1 MEQEANGQSTRLGVG
16 AALKAAR
23 EQAGMS
29 LGEVAERLKLSVRQ
43 LDAIEKDD
51 FQQLPGATFVRGFV
65 RNYARFLK
73 VDAEPLMA
81 QLEEHFPSAVNDVV
95 NLVKHDPSSEPASMA
110 ETLARVSSPA
120 GGTGKAGK
128 WLLLLLLVAAVA
140 GGALWLAGRQDGSAP
155 APAQTLQPMLTQQ
168 AASAP
173 AASAPASVLAPA
185 AASAA
190 VVAEPATTPAVAS
203 QPSAQPAAKVSPAV
217 TASAAAALGTSKAP
231 ASAAAAD
238 GATGHI
244 QLNAQQAAWV
254 SVIDGTGKKLQ
265 YGTLEAGSSKEL
277 TGTPPFQLKIGNAAQ
292 VQLSFNGQPVA
303 LTDKIRGTT
312 AKIEL
317 K

>member
-1 MEQEANGQSTRLGVG
+1 MMEQEAHGQSTRLGVG

-73 VDAEPLMA
+73 VDSEPLMA

-95 NLVKHDPSSEPASMA
+95 NLVKHEQAGEPPSMA
-110 ETLARVSSPA
+110 DTLARVSSPGRGA
-120 GGTGKAGK
+120 GKSGK
-128 WLLLLLLVAAVA
+128 WLLLLVLAAVVA
-140 GGALWLAGRQDGSAP
+140 GGAVWLASLQGKSVPVAE
-155 APAQTLQPMLTQQ
+155 QTLQPMLTQQ
-168 AASAP
+168 TASAVAASAP
-173 AASAPASVLAPA
+173 MS
-185 AASAA
+185 ASAA
-190 VVAEPATTPAVAS
+190 VAVEPATTPAAAS
-203 QPSAQPAAKVSPAV
+203 QSVAQPTTLASPAV
-217 TASAAAALGTSKAP
+217 TPSAAAAVSTGKTP

-238 GATGHI
+238 SATGHI
-244 QLNAQQAAWV
+244 QLNAQQAAWI
-254 SVIDGTGKKLQ
+254 SVIDATGKKLQ
-265 YGTLEAGSSKEL
+265 FGILEAGSSKEL
-277 TGTPPFQLKIGNAAQ
+277 SGTPPFQLKIGNAAQ